1 MNDQPRPPFA
11 RVLIANR
18 GEIAVRIARACREL
32 GCLAVAVYGAGE
44 EDAAHVRAADE
55 AYRLA
60 SDAPLPYLD
69 GEAVIAAARQAGA
82 QAVHPGYGFLSE
94 NAGFAEACAAAG
106 LVFVGPPAA
115 AIRAMGE
122 KIASREIAA
131 AAGVP
136 VVPGSDGPVATPEEA
151 AAAAERIG
159 YPVAIKASGGGG
171 GRGFRVARSAAELP
185 EAFAGASGEATRS
198 FANPDVYLERY
209 LERPRHVE
217 MQVIGGPDGQIVV
230 PGERDC
236 SIQRR
241 HQKLVEETP
250 APHFQPE
257 TRARMAEAA
266 AALARAVGDRNA
278 GTVEFILAADG
289 AFYFLEMN
297 TRIQVEHPVTELVT
311 GIDLVKEQIGV
322 AAGLPLS
329 FTQEDV
335 RPRGHAIECRINA
348 EDPGRGFA
356 PSPGTLSAC
365 REPGGFGVRVET
377 AMAAGAAILPQYD
390 SMIAKLAVW
399 GRDRDEAI
407 ARMARALAEYEVAG
421 VATTIPFHRNV
432 MAHPAFR
439 AGDVSTAFI
448 PEHPEVI
455 PPPFAGAAAGAGE
468 DRSPETRDLVA
479 EVNGRRFAV
488 RLVGAGLGGS
498 GARSGGGGNTGAS
511 RAGGAARR
519 AGASRMPA
527 SDGPEVASPIQGTVV
542 RIVAEAGAAVAR
554 GDVLLVV
561 EAMKMENEIAAHRD
575 GTLEAVL
582 AEIGAAVKIGDVVA
596 RIG

>member
-1 MNDQPRPPFA
+1 MNERNERPEPPFA
-11 RVLIANR
+11 KVLIANR

-32 GCLAVAVYGAGE
+32 GCTAVAVYGPGE
-44 EDAAHVRAADE
+44 ENAAHVRAADE
-55 AYRLA
+55 AYRLQSA
-60 SDAPLPYLD
+60 APLPYLD
-69 GEAVIAAARQAGA
+69 AEAVIAAARQAGA
-82 QAVHPGYGFLSE
+82 GAVHPGYGFLSE
-94 NAGFAEACAAAG
+94 NAAFAEACAAAG
-106 LVFVGPPAA
+106 LVFIGPPPE

-122 KIASREIAA
+122 KIASREIAQ

-136 VVPGSDGPVATPEEA
+136 VVPGSDGPVASPEDA
-151 AAAAERIG
+151 GVVAERIG

-171 GRGFRVARSAAELP
+171 GRGFRVARTAADLP

-209 LERPRHVE
+209 LDRPRHVE
-217 MQVIGGPDGQIVV
+217 MQVIGGPDGEMVV
-230 PGERDC
+230 LGERDC

-250 APHFQPE
+250 APLFPAA

-266 AALARAVGDRNA
+266 AALGRAVGYRNA
-278 GTVEFILAADG
+278 GTVEFILAEDG
-289 AFYFLEMN
+289 SFYFLEMN

-311 GIDLVKEQIGV
+311 GIDLVKEQIRV
-322 AAGLPLS
+322 AAGWPLS
-329 FTQEDV
+329 FTQEEV
-335 RPRGHAIECRINA
+335 QPRGHAIECRINA
-348 EDPGRGFA
+348 EDPGRNFA
-356 PSPGTLSAC
+356 PAPGALSTY

-377 AMAAGAAILPQYD
+377 AMEPGAAILPNFD

-407 ARMARALAEYEVAG
+407 DRMTRALADFAIGG

-439 AGDVSTAFI
+439 AGQVSTSFI

-455 PPPFAGAAAGAGE
+455 PPPFDGPAAAAPDGTESQEARE
-468 DRSPETRDLVA
+468 VIA
-479 EVNGRRFAV
+479 EVTGRRFVV
-488 RLVGAGLGGS
+488 RITGELGGGLRRAARPA
-498 GARSGGGGNTGAS
+498 GAPRRVAAS
-511 RAGGAARR
+511 RKPVA
-519 AGASRMPA
+519 
-527 SDGPEVASPIQGTVV
+527 DGPEVASPIQGTVV
-542 RIVAEAGAAVAR
+542 RIVAEAGAAVSR
-554 GDVLLVV
+554 GDVLLIV